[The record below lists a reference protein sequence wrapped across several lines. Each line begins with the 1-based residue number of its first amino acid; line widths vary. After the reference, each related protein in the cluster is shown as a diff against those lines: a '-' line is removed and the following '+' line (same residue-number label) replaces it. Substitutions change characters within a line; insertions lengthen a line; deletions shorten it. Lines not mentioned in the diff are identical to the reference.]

1 VGAGGGKQK
10 PGAVDTYVTAIR
22 AMERHHMTGDPP
34 PRPAERFDE
43 VFDAYFGE
51 IHRYAAKRLGQDAA
65 ADVAAQTFLEAFRQ
79 RGRYDPERA
88 NVRTWLYG
96 IATKVV
102 GRHQRTETRAL
113 RARAR
118 LGPGRGAEEH
128 TERVDSRVSAE
139 GLRGELDGA
148 IAALPRGQRDVLLL
162 VALADLSHDEVAAAL
177 GISYGTVGSRLN
189 RARTKL
195 RKALGGTNPMLTLE
209 EQHG

>member
-1 VGAGGGKQK
+1 
-10 PGAVDTYVTAIR
+10 
-22 AMERHHMTGDPP
+22 MTGDPP

-43 VFDAYFGE
+43 VFDAYFPE
-51 IHRYAAKRLGQDAA
+51 IHRYAAKRLGRDAA

-79 RGRYDPERA
+79 RERYDPERA

-102 GRHQRTETRAL
+102 GRHQRTETRLL
-113 RARAR
+113 RLRAR
-118 LGPGRGAEEH
+118 LGSGRGAEEH

-139 GLRGELDGA
+139 GLRGKLDRA

-162 VALADLSHDEVAAAL
+162 VALAELSHDEVAAAL

-189 RARTKL
+189 RARTTL